1 MDYYTTMQAVLKIA
15 AIVLY
20 VLVLALDVL
29 PVFFKG
35 GLRTVLTYVGVALHI
50 SLIPLILFGGFTLEV
65 MICAYAISIFAYTL
79 ARYIP
84 YARSIKTGEQK
95 GGEA

>member
-20 VLVLALDVL
+20 VLVLVLDVL
-29 PVFFKG
+29 PVLFKG
-35 GLRTVLTYVGVALHI
+35 RLRAVLTYVGVALHI
-50 SLIPLILFGGFTLEV
+50 PLMPLILFGGFTLEV

-84 YARSIKTGEQK
+84 YARGIKAGEK

>member
-1 MDYYTTMQAVLKIA
+1 MDYYTTVQAVLKIA

-20 VLVLALDVL
+20 VLVLASDVL
-29 PVFFKG
+29 PAFLKG
-35 GLRTVLTYVGVALHI
+35 GLRTVLSYVSVGLHI
-50 SLIPLILFGGFTLEV
+50 VLMPLILFGGFTLEV
-65 MICAYAISIFAYTL
+65 MICAYAVSIFAYTL

-84 YARSIKTGEQK
+84 YARSVKTGEQK